1 MEDDSKSS
9 ARTAEV
15 APTTEKKVTRLESS
29 RAVKARS
36 SIDPP
41 KTNALVITLRIGE
54 FDIKRILIDLNN
66 SAEITYEPL
75 FRGLGLRVKDL
86 NRAERSFY
94 GFSGETV
101 VPSGKVAINVK
112 ADTISSPTEFFVL
125 NAYYL
130 YNAILGRPKLHQ
142 MGAVPSTLHHKE
154 IVGDQLVS
162 TPAENLLLP

>member
-1 MEDDSKSS
+1 
-9 ARTAEV
+9 
-15 APTTEKKVTRLESS
+15 
-29 RAVKARS
+29 
-36 SIDPP
+36 
-41 KTNALVITLRIGE
+41 VITLRIGE
-54 FDIKRILIDLNN
+54 FDIKRILIDPNN

-75 FRGLGLRVKDL
+75 FRGLGLRAKDL
-86 NRAERSFY
+86 NRAERPFY
-94 GFSGETV
+94 GFSRETV

-112 ADTISSPTEFFVL
+112 ADTVSSPTEFFVL

-142 MGAVPSTLHHKE
+142 MGAVPSTLHQQLRFQTPLGIME